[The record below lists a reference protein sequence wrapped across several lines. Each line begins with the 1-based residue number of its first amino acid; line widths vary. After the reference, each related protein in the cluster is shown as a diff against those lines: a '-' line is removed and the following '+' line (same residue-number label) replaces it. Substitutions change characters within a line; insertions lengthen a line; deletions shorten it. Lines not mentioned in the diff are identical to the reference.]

1 LILPH
6 ELPPLT
12 PAQTAFLKR
21 TIADFS
27 TESWRIE
34 FAGEA
39 GSQRRFLRVINAL
52 DPARSSVLV
61 LWDSRDIDWAR
72 FLNIAAEV
80 GEAAALL
87 PRIYAHDADHGLIL
101 EEDLG
106 SQTLCVYAREESGNT
121 EALFGGYQRVIDA
134 LRVWQGI
141 ALHSAPSICMRSMDE
156 AMFLWESDYFATHCV
171 KEFFAQEH
179 LLGSAWHEERTELAR
194 RCAGLPQVCIHRDFQ
209 SENVMLQGQRVRF
222 VDYQGARLGP
232 AGYDLAS
239 LLYDPYVGESVLS
252 LVPRLL
258 SYYNASG
265 TALDS
270 QWFYWC
276 AAQRLMQALGAYA
289 NLCLHKGKE
298 RYRPSIAVALKRLQG
313 VLDEYRGLPVLAG
326 IVNRCVELSGE

>member
-1 LILPH
+1 MHH

-21 TIADFS
+21 TIPDFS
-27 TESWRIE
+27 TDTWRIE

-52 DPARSSVLV
+52 DSARSSVLV

-80 GEAAALL
+80 GEASALL

-106 SQTLCVYAREESGNT
+106 SQTLCVYAHAQAQDT
-121 EALFGGYQRVIDA
+121 EALLGGYQRVIDA

-141 ALHSAPSICMRSMDE
+141 PVHSAPSIGARSMDE

-171 KEFFAQEH
+171 KEFFAQEQ
-179 LLGSAWHEERTELAR
+179 LLGAAWHQERTALAR
-194 RCAGLPQVCIHRDFQ
+194 WCAGLPQVCIHRDFQ
-209 SENVMLQGQRVRF
+209 SENVLLQGQRVRF

-239 LLYDPYVGESVLS
+239 LLYDPYVGEQVLT

-258 SYYNASG
+258 DYYNRSG
-265 TALDS
+265 SALDP

-298 RYRPSIAVALKRLQG
+298 RYRASIAVALERLQG
-313 VLDEYRGLPVLAG
+313 VLVQHGGLPVLSG
-326 IVNRCVELSGE
+326 IVNRCVELGGE